1 MMEKEKEQETSREE
15 WKTMPLRDTRGWRG
29 QQWEFNE
36 MSVLKW
42 VIFVKELDYDKKQ
55 KKKKKDLMNKINWR
69 TDLEGSFIS
78 FETQL
83 KKKKTHKYDELKKAF
98 DPTINANKVV

>member
-1 MMEKEKEQETSREE
+1 
-15 WKTMPLRDTRGWRG
+15 MPLRDTRGWRG

-55 KKKKKDLMNKINWR
+55 KKKKKDLMNKIN
-69 TDLEGSFIS
+69 
-78 FETQL
+78 
-83 KKKKTHKYDELKKAF
+83 
-98 DPTINANKVV
+98 